1 MLWFSISRASI
12 LLLFSMWIIGNSSP
26 PPHPPPHL
34 TGLSGT
40 VPPPSAHVTP
50 TILLSIT
57 AAILVNTLPFAAHAA
72 NPVNAS
78 SWAVREGGNEK
89 ERERE
94 RDISD
99 CSSAEAHTASQ
110 SPGCAEPE
118 STEPL
123 FTRRILAVAA
133 HLQDEAVE
141 PQKNSILSAKFGVDC
156 WCFFFF
162 SSLSLP
168 SLFSLS
174 LLFSYLLC
182 GGEDSCLDWILKN
195 KSLFL
200 FPAPDSLLTAAI
212 VSVVV
217 VAAAIS

>member
-1 MLWFSISRASI
+1 
-12 LLLFSMWIIGNSSP
+12 MWIIGNSSH
-26 PPHPPPHL
+26 PPHRPPHL

-40 VPPPSAHVTP
+40 VPPPPSAHVTP

-78 SWAVREGGNEK
+78 SWAVREGGNE
-89 ERERE
+89 RERE

-133 HLQDEAVE
+133 HSQDEAVE

-156 WCFFFF
+156 WWIFFFF
-162 SSLSLP
+162 SLSSFSVFFVSLVFLP
-168 SLFSLS
+168 PLCWRR
-174 LLFSYLLC
+174 LLL
-182 GGEDSCLDWILKN
+182 GLD
-195 KSLFL
+195 F
-200 FPAPDSLLTAAI
+200 
-212 VSVVV
+212 
-217 VAAAIS
+217 